1 MASQDGVVDKELTGE
16 PGGLATIARAALP
29 LLPVVNRLPGVRKA
43 PRSSYD
49 GLAYHRAPVTV
60 ERDHVEAYAAVCGF
74 PVKDTVPLPYPHVLA
89 FGLHTAIMTDPAFPF
104 PAVGTVH
111 MENDITSHRPV
122 RVGEALGLRVEA
134 SEARPHAKGT
144 ALVFSATATVGDETV
159 WESTSTYLRRGKG
172 DEAAPAGLRIET
184 TPGTGVR
191 WPLPADLGRR
201 YAAVSGDHNPIHLH
215 PLTAKPLGFPRHI
228 AHGMWSLARCVA
240 ALENR
245 LDGDGGARVQVA
257 FKKPILLPG
266 SVAFGSRPVADDG
279 PGGYLFSL
287 TSPKD
292 GSPHLVG
299 RTSRP

>member
-1 MASQDGVVDKELTGE
+1 VAAPSTVPEKELTGE
-16 PGGLATIARAALP
+16 PGGLSTVARAALP
-29 LLPVVNRLPGVRKA
+29 LLPVVNRLPGVAKA

-49 GLAYHRAPVTV
+49 GLAYHRAPVTI
-60 ERDHVEAYAAVCGF
+60 ERGHVEAYAAVCGF

-89 FGLHTAIMTDPAFPF
+89 FGLHMAIMTDTAFPF

-111 MENDITSHRPV
+111 VENDITSHRPV
-122 RVGEALGLRVEA
+122 RIGESLALRVEA

-172 DEAAPAGLRIET
+172 HDDAPAGPRIET
-184 TPGTGVR
+184 VPGNGVR

-201 YAAVSGDHNPIHLH
+201 YAAVSGDSNPIHLH

-245 LDGDGGARVQVA
+245 LGDAARVEVA
-257 FKKPILLPG
+257 FKKPIFLPG
-266 SVAFGSRPVADDG
+266 SVAFGSRPTTGDG
-279 PGGYLFSL
+279 GEGYLFSL

-292 GSPHLVG
+292 GSPHLAG
-299 RTSRP
+299 RTTAL